1 MQNNQTTFE
10 EKIASAK
17 PAELSATEEAIVFSK
32 AFARHTSG
40 KTESVFASLFIT
52 QSKTMI
58 PLALIFALL
67 LGAGG
72 TVAASDG
79 ARPGDILFPVDRA
92 IEDLKLTFASDDGKN
107 ELRIKYAN
115 ERVKEF
121 DDIAD
126 DETGDDEVSGS
137 LTEVEADI
145 FTNETVVKLE
155 AGDRKVTFIT
165 DANTREEIIDVI
177 HDRYGFSTEEI
188 DALLNLETED
198 RASRPEDRGES
209 ARATARLEDAVDVLG
224 DFIEKNR
231 DAASTSPD
239 VLAALAL
246 IEARLFD
253 RSAFFPEEVRVKVRD
268 DRARYEVRG
277 EDGERVRVEIKD
289 GEIRIKSRDND
300 DDDDRDEDEDDDRD
314 EDDDSND
321 DDDDRAGVPTNLG
334 FLEIEADVF
343 ADKTVVTVELND
355 RKTTFTMASSTT
367 RADVIDEVEDRFEGL
382 TRSQIDSALD
392 FEVEDRASRPED
404 EDEDE
409 DDDSDDDDDRDEDE
423 DDQLE
428 IEAEVHS
435 NSTSVEVELNDVKTR
450 FSTTATT
457 RAGIIDAIEARF
469 SELSESEIDSALEL
483 EFDEE
488 DEEDDDNSS
497 SGGDD
502 DSDEDEDDEDEDE
515 DEEDDDRRGRGGDD
529 DDDDK
534 EDDN

>member
-1 MQNNQTTFE
+1 MLHNQTTLE

-32 AFARHTSG
+32 AFARHASG
-40 KTESVFASLFIT
+40 KKESVFASLFIT

-72 TVAASDG
+72 TVAASDS

-92 IEDLKLTFASDDGKN
+92 IEDLKLTLASEDGKN

-121 DDIAD
+121 DEIAD
-126 DETGDDEVSGS
+126 DETGDDDVSGT

-165 DANTREEIIDVI
+165 DANTREEIVDVI

-209 ARATARLEDAVDVLG
+209 ASATARLEDAVDVLG

-231 DAASTSPD
+231 DAASTSPE

-289 GEIRIKSRDND
+289 GEVRIKSRDND

-314 EDDDSND
+314 DDSD
-321 DDDDRAGVPTNLG
+321 DRDDEDDRAGVPTSLG

-343 ADKTVVTVELND
+343 TDKTVVTVELND
-355 RKTTFTMASSTT
+355 RKTTFTMASTTT

-392 FEVEDRASRPED
+392 FEVEDRASRPKDEKDEDEDENED

-409 DDDSDDDDDRDEDE
+409 DDEDDRDEDE
-423 DDQLE
+423 EDEEELE
-428 IEAEVHS
+428 IEAEVHG
-435 NSTSVEVELNDVKTR
+435 NSTSVEVELNDIKTR

-469 SELSESEIDSALEL
+469 PALSESEIDSALEL
-483 EFDEE
+483 EFD
-488 DEEDDDNSS
+488 
-497 SGGDD
+497 
-502 DSDEDEDDEDEDE
+502 DEDEDE
-515 DEEDDDRRGRGGDD
+515 DEDEDDEEEDDD
-529 DDDDK
+529 
-534 EDDN
+534 